1 MNKLTHGIN
10 SMKNHFPL
18 FSELNNSQKE
28 NTEFKKPKGV
38 KQSATKVLTFNDFE
52 KQVNDNY
59 NVNDIKFNIT
69 NNKPVIYTGVDKKFE
84 IKTN

>member
-52 KQVNDNY
+52 K
-59 NVNDIKFNIT
+59 
-69 NNKPVIYTGVDKKFE
+69 
-84 IKTN
+84 